1 MKTETQAVRLANM
14 MQKRPLYPEYEL
26 ALPWVQIKKSALK
39 KLSKGDVLLFGL
51 DSLKMILVDDK
62 KSIAGVQLDATHQ
75 NSVEIIYVNEEM
87 QQQVSEKKYKILKCS
102 FGFVQSR
109 KLEIGHR
116 MSISSLN
123 LKEVALFVEGV
134 CIAKGSL
141 VNVDEEIAIEITK
154 VN

>member
-1 MKTETQAVRLANM
+1 MKTETQAVRLASM

-39 KLSKGDVLLFGL
+39 KLSEGDVLLLGF
-51 DSLKMILVDDK
+51 DSFKMILIDGE
-62 KSIAGVQLDATHQ
+62 KSIAGVRLEAMHQ
-75 NSVEIIYVNEEM
+75 NSVEIIYLNEEI
-87 QQQVSEKKYKILKCS
+87 QTLACEKKYKILKCS

-109 KLEIGHR
+109 KLEIGHK

-123 LKEVALFVEGV
+123 LKEVALFVEKV
-134 CIAKGSL
+134 CIAKGFL
-141 VNVDEEIAIEITK
+141 VNADEEIAIEIAK